1 MTKKEYDFGMV
12 STHYAVSATDGL
24 MGALDTAFKKNKG
37 EFLRFLDDLSDF
49 MARRMIDGYLD
60 MGEKAKEID
69 GEHLVITIGFKHV
82 DTPERKDELF
92 EKFAELNKDT
102 PEGEKEKTFFDIA

>member
-1 MTKKEYDFGMV
+1 MTEKEYDYGMV

-24 MGALDTAFKKNKG
+24 MEALDTAFKKDKE
-37 EFLRFLDDLSDF
+37 EFFRTLDDLSDF
-49 MARRMIDGYLD
+49 MARRMIDGFLD
-60 MGEKAKEID
+60 MGEKAKGID
-69 GEHLVITIGFKHV
+69 GEHLVITIGFKHT

-102 PEGEKEKTFFDIA
+102 PEGEKDKTFFDFA